1 MAQIAEDLLLL
12 LLDNASAQPGLD
24 RQRRRRVLGAATLL
38 DLAWACRIRPAV
50 DGDPVEA
57 GRLVALSGSGPLDPV
72 TGPALQLLSQ
82 RPLRPSSAIS
92 TLAKHAEHDLVE
104 HLERSGQ
111 IRRIPLPSKGFKTA
125 VGFKK
130 ETALPLLRRNRAD
143 PARAALLSALF
154 DRRPPPPPTAA
165 IISLLHATDG
175 LGALL
180 SLNDRGWRWVHARA
194 GEIALGSWIDESPT
208 ALPEVNLAVTM
219 SALRPALG
227 S

>member
-1 MAQIAEDLLLL
+1 MAQIAEDLCLL

-24 RQRRRRVLGAATLL
+24 RQRRQRVLGAAILL
-38 DLAWACRIRPAV
+38 DLAWACRVRPAV
-50 DGDPVEA
+50 DGEPVEP
-57 GRLVALSGSGPLDPV
+57 GRLVALTGSGPLDPV

-82 RPLRPSSAIS
+82 RPLRPSSAI
-92 TLAKHAEHDLVE
+92 AKLSRHAEDALVA

-111 IRRIPLPSKGFKTA
+111 LRRIPLPSKGFKKA
-125 VGFKK
+125 VGF
-130 ETALPLLRRNRAD
+130 TGGSAYPLMSRDRVG

-154 DRRPPPPPTAA
+154 DRRPPAPPTAA

-194 GEIALGSWIDESPT
+194 GEIALGSWVDESPT
-208 ALPEVNLAVTM
+208 ALAEVNLAVTV